1 MAKRKAKPEGPI
13 VCKPVGE
20 GRLRD
25 IQGITSEYVACLSA
39 VGLNTLSD
47 MERAC
52 DRVRAEHSNPEHYST
67 GIGSQIYEVLR
78 KYPGAFTPGDVLRI
92 GDVIISH
99 LTLRSAPLAPV
110 PAPLDPAPAQTP
122 KVFRLPVT
130 NLVLVD
136 YLEIPPSDEDKFNWG
151 AKTKKYRATCRQCL
165 KSDVGLGEKHLH
177 AKRSAL
183 SYLLKECTCKQV
195 VRGDGIVPLTV
206 ELWAW
211 SPQFRTLAQCW
222 IHERSV
228 VCAAGVV
235 SQGVKIQIVLPI
247 AASDATK
254 NDATA
259 LQVHIR
265 KSGWACFCSH
275 GQSVAAL
282 AHSDQLMAPFP
293 KVVKERSKKKK
304 KVKGANATT

>member
-1 MAKRKAKPEGPI
+1 MAKRKAKPEGPLAS
-13 VCKPVGE
+13 VP
-20 GRLRD
+20 
-25 IQGITSEYVACLSA
+25 
-39 VGLNTLSD
+39 
-47 MERAC
+47 
-52 DRVRAEHSNPEHYST
+52 
-67 GIGSQIYEVLR
+67 
-78 KYPGAFTPGDVLRI
+78 
-92 GDVIISH
+92 
-99 LTLRSAPLAPV
+99 APLAPA
-110 PAPLDPAPAQTP
+110 PAPVQAP

-136 YLEIPPSDEDKFNWG
+136 YLELQPSQEERHNWG
-151 AKTKKYRATCRQCL
+151 SKAKKYRSTCRQCL

-211 SPQFRTLAQCW
+211 STQFRTLAQCW

-235 SQGVKIQIVLPI
+235 SQGIEIQIVFPI
-247 AASDATK
+247 AASDAIK
-254 NDATA
+254 NACTT

-265 KSGWACFCSH
+265 KSGWACFYTT
-275 GQSVAAL
+275 GEPIAEL
-282 AHSDQLMAPFP
+282 AHPDLLMAPIKP
-293 KVVKERSKKKK
+293 VKKKK
-304 KVKGANATT
+304 KVKGATTTA